1 MGGPVR
7 DTAAMIV
14 GMAPVVRDGHFAFV
28 ETEDAALLAQAFAV
42 VREDEGTTAILPVGV
57 AADAGLDTSLP
68 MACIT
73 LTVQSALDGVG
84 LTAAVS
90 QALAA
95 AGIPCNVV
103 AGARHDHLFVPA
115 GRAEAAMS
123 LLQRLSA
130 PEVPPRPDPVAGVT
144 IRPAT
149 PADDDAIWAILKPAI
164 EAGDSFAADRH
175 GGRAGAFAYWR
186 PPGAE
191 NFVAEVGG
199 RILGTSYLKPNH
211 TGGGTHVANAG
222 YCTAPE
228 ARGRAIARA
237 LLAHSLQEARARG
250 FHAMQFNF
258 VVETNTRAID
268 TWVRAGFAVV
278 GRLPGVFRHPTE
290 GPVDALVMHR
300 AL

>member
-7 DTAAMIV
+7 DTAAMIA
-14 GMAPVVRDGHFAFV
+14 GMAPVLRDGRFVFA
-28 ETEDAALLAQAFAV
+28 ETEDAALLARAFAV
-42 VREDEGTTAILPVGV
+42 VREDEGTTAILPVAL
-57 AADAGLDTSLP
+57 AADAGLDTGLP
-68 MACIT
+68 MACLT
-73 LTVQSALDGVG
+73 LTVHSALDGVG

-90 QALAA
+90 RALAR
-95 AGIPCNVV
+95 AGLPCNVV

-115 GRAEAAMS
+115 ARAEAALS

-130 PEVPPRPDPVAGVT
+130 PEVPPLPDPVPGVT
-144 IRPAT
+144 VRPAT

-164 EAGDSFAADRH
+164 EAGDSFSADPA

-186 PPGAE
+186 PPGAA
-191 NFVAEVGG
+191 NFVAEAGG
-199 RILGTSYLKPNH
+199 GILGTSYLKANH
-211 TGGGTHVANAG
+211 TGGGAHVANAG

-228 ARGRAIARA
+228 ARGRGIARA
-237 LLAHSLQEARARG
+237 LLADSLQEARARG
-250 FHAMQFNF
+250 FAAMQFNF

-278 GRLPGVFRHPTE
+278 GRLPRAFRHPTE

>member
-1 MGGPVR
+1 MRGPVR
-7 DTAAMIV
+7 DTAAMIA
-14 GMAPVVRDGHFAFV
+14 GMAPVLRQGRFAFV
-28 ETEDAALLAQAFAV
+28 ETQDAALLARAFAV
-42 VREDEGTTAILPVGV
+42 VREDEGTTAILPVAV

-115 GRAEAAMS
+115 ARAEAALS
-123 LLQRLSA
+123 LLQRRAA
-130 PEVPPRPDPVAGVT
+130 PEVPPLPDPVPGIT

-164 EAGDSFAADRH
+164 EAGDSFAADPG

-191 NFVAEVGG
+191 NFVAEIGSRIVG
-199 RILGTSYLKPNH
+199 TCYLKPNH
-211 TGGGTHVANAG
+211 AGGGAHVANAG
-222 YCTAPE
+222 YCTTPE
-228 ARGRAIARA
+228 ARGRGIARA
-237 LLAHSLQEARARG
+237 LLAHSLQEARTRG
-250 FHAMQFNF
+250 FDAMQFNF

-268 TWVRAGFAVV
+268 TWVQAGFDVA
-278 GRLPGVFRHPTE
+278 GRLPGAFRHPRE
-290 GPVDALVMHR
+290 GRVDALVMHR
-300 AL
+300 RL